1 MNTSVMISTAM
12 EKAMVASTT
21 EFALAMVKALSEKYG
36 FDESE
41 AVTFLELSTTKVSR
55 AEPKAKR
62 VPKENKAK
70 KMVTPSMPLP
80 FCGVVMDNWCKGI
93 RPNRELFTQ
102 CTMSPKGGSYCAT
115 CAGQAETNDTDK
127 PTHGDIRDRAVAG
140 EDWRTPAGK
149 QPVNFG
155 NVMSK
160 RNITKEAAVTEA
172 TAFGWVI
179 PEEQFEVKVRKA
191 GRPKSPSTSDT
202 EDDAP
207 KKKRGRPSN
216 NNCIDTITS
225 SSVTEL
231 ISNLVNTDVILP
243 TEETKTEE
251 VAVPVAK
258 TNNKA
263 EVSEEEVAAKKAASD
278 AKRKATAAKKK
289 AVKEAALVAKAEE
302 PEVEAEAVSS
312 DDELSA
318 EADGDESD
326 GDESDGDEATGV
338 VLHEFNGKTYYRDE
352 ETNELYE
359 GDMEDPDLVG
369 TWDAKNRCIVPSE

>member
-1 MNTSVMISTAM
+1 
-12 EKAMVASTT
+12 MVASTT

-36 FDESE
+36 FDETE

-62 VPKENKAK
+62 VPKEKKAK

-93 RPNRELFTQ
+93 RPNHELFTQ

-140 EDWRTPAGK
+140 EDWRTPVGK

-160 RNITKEAAVTEA
+160 REIAKEAAVTEA
-172 TAFGWVI
+172 ATFGWVI
-179 PEEQFEVKVRKA
+179 PEEQFEVKARKA

-207 KKKRGRPSN
+207 KKKRASKKKKATGEECEDLIGQLVSN
-216 NNCIDTITS
+216 LADESDASSDTS
-225 SSVTEL
+225 SSDDEESVP
-231 ISNLVNTDVILP
+231 V
-243 TEETKTEE
+243 EETKEEPVPVEEQVSVEEPVETNNVKKTKKVKMELTEE
-251 VAVPVAK
+251 EKV
-258 TNNKA
+258 
-263 EVSEEEVAAKKAASD
+263 AKKAATA

-289 AVKEAALVAKAEE
+289 AAAVEAV
-302 PEVEAEAVSS
+302 EVEAVEVEAVEVEAVDEVEAVEVEAVE
-312 DDELSA
+312 DDET
-318 EADGDESD
+318 EDADDEESD
-326 GDESDGDEATGV
+326 KE
-338 VLHEFNGKTYYRDE
+338 
-352 ETNELYE
+352 
-359 GDMEDPDLVG
+359 
-369 TWDAKNRCIVPSE
+369 